1 LCVHAKGKGSRG
13 LGGLNPNPPKPVPLT
28 HNTQSSTTANPNSNL
43 FLIDRERGAQ
53 KGFLGFGFFLV
64 ACVVYTGPHTS
75 HHKWD
80 KGKREQKRREAGHEW
95 PRNHLCSTSFLF
107 LPGGNWVFYFF
118 LTLEKKSKKNKWVI
132 TKRITNKT
140 RFPRNQTKTKT
151 KGERKG
157 RDHRAPLRKSGVVP
171 LNTDLSLCLFFALV
185 PPCFLL
191 ALFRWKDSTHPPP
204 SSIRLSLGSLFLSGG
219 QVR

>member
-1 LCVHAKGKGSRG
+1 VWYTRAHTPAITNGTREKENRKGEKRG
-13 LGGLNPNPPKPVPLT
+13 MSGRGTTCAPPPSSSFPVG
-28 HNTQSSTTANPNSNL
+28 
-43 FLIDRERGAQ
+43 I
-53 KGFLGFGFFLV
+53 GFFI
-64 ACVVYTGPHTS
+64 
-75 HHKWD
+75 
-80 KGKREQKRREAGHEW
+80 
-95 PRNHLCSTSFLF
+95 
-107 LPGGNWVFYFF
+107 FF